1 MTSPPTATTERLRQ
15 LLEAAL
21 VPQQLRIDDDSAQHA
36 GHAGA
41 AGGGHYSVYIVADAF
56 TGLAPLAR
64 HRRVYDVLGPLP
76 ALGVHALAI
85 QARTPE
91 EAGAAA
97 TG

>member
-1 MTSPPTATTERLRQ
+1 MVGS
-15 LLEAAL
+15 
-21 VPQQLRIDDDSAQHA
+21 H
-36 GHAGA
+36 
-41 AGGGHYSVYIVADAF
+41 DAF